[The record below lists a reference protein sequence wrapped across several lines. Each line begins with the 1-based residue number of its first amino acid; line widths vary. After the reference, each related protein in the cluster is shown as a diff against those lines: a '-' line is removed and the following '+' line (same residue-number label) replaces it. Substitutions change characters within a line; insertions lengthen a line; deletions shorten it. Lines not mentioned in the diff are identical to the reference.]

1 VKEPVV
7 ADSTCLIGLERVG
20 MLHILPQLFD
30 KISIPPAVHSEFG
43 KEFNWLEQEHLAV
56 TPLVTAL
63 RMVVGKGEAE
73 AIALAVQNDR
83 LLITDDKQARAAAK
97 RFGLSVIGTVGI
109 LLRAKAGE
117 LIDELKPIL
126 DDLQDNGF
134 YMSHA
139 LREEALRIAG
149 E

>member
-1 VKEPVV
+1 
-7 ADSTCLIGLERVG
+7 
-20 MLHILPQLFD
+20 
-30 KISIPPAVHSEFG
+30 VHSEFG